1 MIAANYKTIGTSVPE
16 LNDDFYLTIVG
27 SLSSVMNFLTRLFWG
42 NMLDKFSFRK
52 LWIAN
57 IILSIFVTLSM

>member
-27 SLSSVMNFLTRLFWG
+27 SLSSVMNFLSRLFWG

-57 IILSIFVTLSM
+57 IILTLFVTLSM

>member
-57 IILSIFVTLSM
+57 IILTLFVTLSM

>member
-1 MIAANYKTIGTSVPE
+1 MIAANYKTIGTSVTE

-57 IILSIFVTLSM
+57 IILTLFVTLSM